1 MTKTTDRV
9 MALDQYATRSVPG
22 PAESIGVLSREL
34 RIRIVNCSLSGC
46 LLESNASLPIG
57 TVAALT
63 LRIGDHEFKDD
74 VRVVRC
80 QPIAGAGSLH
90 HIGAELLWTALPG
103 RHSLRLALQQRLA
116 SPEDM
121 RAVF

>member
-1 MTKTTDRV
+1 MTGAD
-9 MALDQYATRSVPG
+9 
-22 PAESIGVLSREL
+22 ESLAVLTREL
-34 RIRIVNCSLSGC
+34 HIRIVNCSLSGC
-46 LLESNASLPIG
+46 LLESNASLAVG

-80 QPIAGAGSLH
+80 QPIAGAGPLH

-103 RHSLRLALQQRLA
+103 RQSLRLAMQQHLGVA
-116 SPEDM
+116 GDAP
-121 RAVF
+121 AIL